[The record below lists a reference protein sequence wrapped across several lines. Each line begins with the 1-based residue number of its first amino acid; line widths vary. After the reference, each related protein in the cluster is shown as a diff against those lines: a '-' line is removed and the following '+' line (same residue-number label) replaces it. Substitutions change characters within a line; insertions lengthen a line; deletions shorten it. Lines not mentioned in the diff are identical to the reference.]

1 MERTTAKLLPK
12 RDQYGYVEYPEFVRL
27 LATYYVGTSVTLAE
41 AVEKCHKEQRFKDGK
56 IATDNWKALWLPN
69 TSKNSKKPERRTRYM
84 STSALVDTISRPA
97 TFRDMIIAMSLKAS
111 VDKYKEGEPVF
122 EGVVLPPESELAA
135 LCHKDI
141 ATNYNTS
148 CEMVNWFYYRKSR
161 PSGGDATENIMH
173 AGDLPDE
180 LMIKRHLWICNT
192 ERIYKLH
199 GVPMST
205 EKFIQHSNAL
215 AQTDFVFH
223 GPRMVYK
230 EISADLDNIRNA
242 LTELAGAGRVK
253 LFYGGPGTGKTYN
266 AIAMA
271 SFKNTLWSLSNT
283 VAFSGAARIAKQ
295 GKKCTPLSFASVR
308 ARHATG
314 GFIEKGTPDVLID
327 EMSQLGLG
335 DLDILRFAIEYVKQ
349 TGGKII
355 MMGDINKIPSFLSR
369 GSVLYSIIEEFPE
382 ICTLL
387 EKNMRVDEGSRILA
401 DKASTFSKDGNCGHF
416 SEFVSAPQQSWA
428 TDLDP
433 ETVIITGANTQ
444 TDAIN
449 CIKFINAIPGLR
461 LAVDGTPIF
470 SQLLAMENKA
480 SLDKFLS
487 FIMRNEIICMPTETT
502 KLPDIKLMRNEKYMC
517 SYDGSRVVVVS
528 QVVSGKSARLQVR
541 EFLKSFT
548 PAYAINVNKAQGLE
562 WDHVILCIGDLVAP
576 NDTVKSNYL
585 LRSSFEHLYVGATR
599 ARKSMSV
606 FAGNIDLSKVKLMP
620 VRKFNLF
627 KEAI

>member
-1 MERTTAKLLPK
+1 MERTTAKLLPQ

-27 LATYYVGTSVTLAE
+27 LATYYVGTSTTLAE

-56 IATDNWKALWLPN
+56 IATENWKALWLPN

-84 STSALVDTISRPA
+84 STSSLVDTIARPA
-97 TFRDMIIAMSLKAS
+97 TFRDMVIAMSLSAS
-111 VDKYKEGEPVF
+111 VNSYKEGKPVL
-122 EGVVLPPESELAA
+122 VDAVLPEEKDLVAI
-135 LCHKDI
+135 CHRDI
-141 ATNYNTS
+141 ATNYNTA
-148 CEMVNWFYYRKSR
+148 CEMVNWFHYHKRR

-173 AGDLPDE
+173 AGDLPEE
-180 LMIKRHLWICNT
+180 LMIKRHQWLENA
-192 ERIYKLH
+192 ERIYRLH

-205 EKFIQHSNAL
+205 EKFIQHSNEL
-215 AQTDFVFH
+215 GKTDFVLC
-223 GPRMVYK
+223 GQRMVYAG
-230 EISADLDNIRNA
+230 ICGALDFIKRSLA
-242 LTELAGAGRVK
+242 ELAVAGRVK
-253 LFYGGPGTGKTYN
+253 LFCGGPGTGKTYN

-271 SFKNTLWSLSNT
+271 SHRNTLWSLSNT
-283 VAFSGAARIAKQ
+283 VAFSGAARVAKA

-308 ARHATG
+308 ANYSTG
-314 GFIEKGTPDVLID
+314 HFVDSSSPDVLID

-335 DLDILRFAIEYVKQ
+335 DLDILNFAIIHVKR
-349 TGGKII
+349 TGGKLI
-355 MMGDINKIPSFLSR
+355 MMGDINQIPSFLSR
-369 GSVLYSIIEEFPE
+369 GSVLYSIMDEFPQ

-387 EKNMRVDEGSRILA
+387 EKNMRVDECSRILA
-401 DKASTFSKDGNCGHF
+401 DKASTFAKDGKCGHF

-449 CIKFINAIPGLR
+449 CVKFKYAIPGMD
-461 LAVDGTPIF
+461 LAIDGTPMF
-470 SQLLAMENKA
+470 TQLLAMENKA
-480 SLDKFLS
+480 SLDRFLS
-487 FIMRNEIICMPTETT
+487 FIERNEIICMPIETT
-502 KLPDIKLMRNEKYMC
+502 KLPDIKIMRNEKYMC
-517 SYDGSRVVVVS
+517 SYDGSRVTVVS
-528 QVVSGKSARLQVR
+528 QVVEGKFARLQVR

-562 WDHVILCIGDLVAP
+562 WDHVILCIGDLVTP
-576 NDTVKSNYL
+576 NDNIKSNYL

-606 FAGNIDLSKVKLMP
+606 FAGNIDLSKVKLVP